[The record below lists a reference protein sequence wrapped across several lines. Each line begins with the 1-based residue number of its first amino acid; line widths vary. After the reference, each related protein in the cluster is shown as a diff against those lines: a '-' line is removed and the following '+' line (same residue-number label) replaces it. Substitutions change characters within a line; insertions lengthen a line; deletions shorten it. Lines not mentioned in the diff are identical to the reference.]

1 MRQARALAMAVA
13 VAALAMLLTSG
24 PLTRLGVWSW
34 MTGFKMV
41 KWAFYT
47 GCAGAVLAALV
58 VLASLVPRWRK
69 GIAIP
74 AAAFVIALVAVCVPY
89 VVYKDAIGYANIH
102 DITTDP
108 FDPPAFVALAAER
121 AKAPNGAEYGGP
133 KVAAEQQKA
142 YPDIK
147 SLILK
152 SSPQEAMQKAIDAA
166 RSMGWEIAST
176 DSATG
181 RLEATATTTWF
192 GFKDDV
198 IVRIRPEASGGS
210 RVDVRSVSRLGDG
223 DAGANAKRVRE
234 FLSKL
239 A

>member
-13 VAALAMLLTSG
+13 AAALAMLIASG
-24 PLTRLGVWSW
+24 PGTRAGIWPW
-34 MTGFKMV
+34 MTGFKLV

-47 GCAGAVLAALV
+47 GACGACLAAIV
-58 VLASLVPRWRK
+58 ILASLLPRWRK
-69 GIAIP
+69 GIASPI
-74 AAAFVIALVAVCVPY
+74 AALVIALVAVIVPY

-108 FDPPAFVALAAER
+108 FDPPVFVALAAER
-121 AKAPNGAEYGGP
+121 AKAPNGADYGGT

-166 RSMGWEIAST
+166 RSMGWEIASS
-176 DSATG
+176 DAAAG

-234 FLSKL
+234 FLAKL

>member
-1 MRQARALAMAVA
+1 MAVA

-24 PLTRLGVWSW
+24 PLTRLGVWTW

-47 GCAGAVLAALV
+47 GAAGACIALLV
-58 VLASLVPRWRK
+58 VLASLLPRWRK

-74 AAAFVIALVAVCVPY
+74 IAALVVALVAVCVPY

-108 FDPPAFVALAAER
+108 FDPPVFVALAAER
-121 AKAPNGAEYGGP
+121 AKAPNGADYGGT

-152 SSPQEAMQKAIDAA
+152 ASPQEAMQKAIDAA
-166 RSMGWEIAST
+166 RSMGWEIAAT
-176 DSATG
+176 DTNAG

-198 IVRIRPEASGGS
+198 IVRIRPEAAGGS

-234 FLSKL
+234 FLAKL